1 MIPPLHTTQ
10 AVFPAE
16 PDKSLLGHQAPAHDE
31 RAGLSARNE
40 RKSKER
46 RSKPSQDSESGS
58 SRSDS
63 ESEDDSWTRWE
74 GVSGQSMPSTS
85 SYRHLD
91 TLGGCHE
98 YHISGF
104 SLAHGL
110 GPGVRLCSDYFEVA
124 GQLWRLEVYPAGV
137 SVEAANHLSLFLTT
151 PGSTAT
157 SNQVL
162 HKIVIVDQSGKGH
175 HITKSRSRVHG
186 PLLASRGIVA
196 AYPKAVKLS
205 HLMSHAK
212 HYLLHDTLLVRAKV
226 QIVRSWSYDAPP
238 AVTYQ
243 PEQYQEAHQP
253 GLTSS
258 GFRGHGRPE
267 MQQW

>member
-1 MIPPLHTTQ
+1 MTPPLHTTQ

-16 PDKSLLGHQAPAHDE
+16 PDGSLLGHQAPAHDE
-31 RAGLSARNE
+31 RVEASARNE
-40 RKSKER
+40 PRNKER
-46 RSKPSQDSESGS
+46 RSKRSQGSETGS
-58 SRSDS
+58 SGDDSD
-63 ESEDDSWTRWE
+63 SEDDSWTRWE
-74 GVSGQSMPSTS
+74 GVSGQAMPSTS

-137 SVEAANHLSLFLTT
+137 SVEAANYLSLFLTT

-175 HITKSRSRVHG
+175 HIIKSKSRVHG

-212 HYLLHDTLLVRAKV
+212 HYLFHDTLLVRATV

-238 AVTYQ
+238 TVLYQ

-253 GLTSS
+253 GLTAS
-258 GFRGHGRPE
+258 GFQGHGRPE

>member
-1 MIPPLHTTQ
+1 MTPPLHITQ

-16 PDKSLLGHQAPAHDE
+16 PDRSLLGPQAPVHDE

-40 RKSKER
+40 RRHKES
-46 RSKPSQDSESGS
+46 RSKPSQDSEAGS
-58 SRSDS
+58 SGSDS

-74 GVSGQSMPSTS
+74 GV
-85 SYRHLD
+85 R
-91 TLGGCHE
+91 
-98 YHISGF
+98 F
-104 SLAHGL
+104 SLAQGL

-175 HITKSRSRVHG
+175 HITKSKSRVHG

-196 AYPKAVKLS
+196 AYPKVVKLS

-212 HYLLHDTLLVRAKV
+212 HYLFHDTLLVRLLRV
-226 QIVRSWSYDAPP
+226 G
-238 AVTYQ
+238 VTMHHLQ
-243 PEQYQEAHQP
+243 SCISLNSIKKHISQA
-253 GLTSS
+253 
-258 GFRGHGRPE
+258 
-267 MQQW
+267 